1 MIRIPLST
9 VPEARVLSSGDEP
22 LTVSSSGRSIDAI
35 DARLDHLELRLVAH
49 AEEFRGEMVERV
61 ERIHCQLE
69 NAMKPF
75 KPDDETGEVVHNVVE
90 FRAEESDFHHLH
102 AKNACEALSELNR
115 TLRSSR
121 EHLEALSHSVERMKR
136 AIGK

>member
-1 MIRIPLST
+1 MIRVPLST
-9 VPEARVLSSGDEP
+9 VPEARVHSDGDDFR
-22 LTVSSSGRSIDAI
+22 TVASSGRDIDAI

-61 ERIHCQLE
+61 EEIYSRLE

-75 KPDDETGEVVHNVVE
+75 QPDAETGEIASNVVE
-90 FRAEESDFHHLH
+90 FNATESDFHHLH
-102 AKNACEALSELNR
+102 ASNAREALSELNR
-115 TLRSSR
+115 TLRCSR
-121 EHLEALSHSVERMKR
+121 EHLDALSKSVERMKR